1 MAYEFL
7 LPDIGEGLTEAEIVR
22 WVVSIGGTVDADGP
36 LVEVETDKA
45 VVEITS
51 PYGGVVLYQGAAAGE
66 VLNVGA
72 VLTVIGQPGE
82 SWSPADAAPIVGTLV
97 EEAEILPNRVVVD
110 EQSAARGV
118 KALPLIRKLAKD
130 LGVDLVGVQ
139 GTGPGGRISREDV
152 RALADRSAATQ
163 PSPRVEEEGEER
175 LRLSRLRRTIAD
187 RMEQSWREIP
197 HVTTFDTVQ
206 ADHLLDLRGALSARF
221 DTSIPIETLV
231 VMAVLPVL
239 AEFPEF
245 NGTLDGEDL
254 IIKRHYDIGVAADTP
269 DGLILPVVKRAD
281 RMGPARP
288 GNRDRQ
294 TGCGGPLPFPHSR
307 RTDRGYLHG
316 LQYRRRRWRARNAD
330 HSLRDHRH
338 PVGGAGRT
346 TGRRTRR
353 RRDHRSHDAR
363 LAVLRPPGHRRRART
378 PIHRPVARKPRRAR
392 VRSSPQKRTV
402 EVDRVLES
410 L

>member
-22 WVVSIGGTVDADGP
+22 WVVAIGETVDADGP

-51 PYGGVVLYQGAAAGE
+51 PHGGVVLYHGAAPGE

-97 EEAEILPNRVVVD
+97 EEAEILPTRIVTD
-110 EQSAARGV
+110 EQPAAGGV
-118 KALPLIRKLAKD
+118 KALPLIRKLARD
-130 LGVDLVGVQ
+130 LGVELIGVQ

-152 RALADRSAATQ
+152 RALADRSAVA
-163 PSPRVEEEGEER
+163 PSSSRVAREGEER
-175 LRLSRLRRTIAD
+175 VRLSRLRRTIAD
-187 RMEQSWREIP
+187 RVEKSWREIP
-197 HVTTFDTVQ
+197 HVTTFDTVR
-206 ADHLLDLRGALSARF
+206 ADRLLDLRGALSSRF
-221 DTSIPIETLV
+221 DTPIPIEALV

-239 AEFPEF
+239 AEFGEF

-281 RMGPARP
+281 RWA
-288 GNRDRQ
+288 
-294 TGCGGPLPFPHSR
+294 
-307 RTDRGYLHG
+307 
-316 LQYRRRRWRARNAD
+316 
-330 HSLRDHRH
+330 LRDL
-338 PVGGAGRT
+338 AIEI
-346 TGRRTRR
+346 
-353 RRDHRSHDAR
+353 AR
-363 LAVLRPPGHRRRART
+363 LAAAARSRSLTPAELTGATFTVSNIGAVGGGHGT
-378 PIHRPVARKPRRAR
+378 PIIPYGTTAILSVGRAEPQAVVRDDAVTIARMMPLSLSYDHRVIDGGLGRRFIARLR
-392 VRSSPQKRTV
+392 
-402 EVDRVLES
+402 ENLEEPGPF
-410 L
+410 LA

>member
-1 MAYEFL
+1 MAHEFL
-7 LPDIGEGLTEAEIVR
+7 LPDIGEGLAEATSFGGLSRSEAPWMR
-22 WVVSIGGTVDADGP
+22 WP

-45 VVEITS
+45 VVDIPS
-51 PYGGVVLYQGAAAGE
+51 PYAGVVLYQGAAAGE

-221 DTSIPIETLV
+221 DTSIPIETLI

-254 IIKRHYDIGVAADTP
+254 IIKRHYDIGLAADTP
-269 DGLILPVVKRAD
+269 DGLILPVLKRA
-281 RMGPARP
+281 
-288 GNRDRQ
+288 
-294 TGCGGPLPFPHSR
+294 
-307 RTDRGYLHG
+307 
-316 LQYRRRRWRARNAD
+316 NAWA
-330 HSLRDHRH
+330 LRDLAIEISRLAAAARSRSLT
-338 PVGGAGRT
+338 PDELTGATFSVSNIGAVGGGHGTPIIPYGTTAILSVGRAEPQAVVRDAT
-346 TGRRTRR
+346 VTIARMMPVSLSYDHRVIDGGLGRRFI
-353 RRDHRSHDAR
+353 AR
-363 LAVLRPPGHRRRART
+363 LRENLEEPGPFLAS
-378 PIHRPVARKPRRAR
+378 KEN
-392 VRSSPQKRTV
+392 S
-402 EVDRVLES
+402 
-410 L
+410 

>member
-22 WVVSIGGTVDADGP
+22 WVVAIGETVDADGP

-51 PYGGVVLYQGAAAGE
+51 PHGGVVLYHGAAPGE

-97 EEAEILPNRVVVD
+97 EEAEILPTRIVTD
-110 EQSAARGV
+110 EQPAAGGV
-118 KALPLIRKLAKD
+118 KALPLIRKLARD
-130 LGVDLVGVQ
+130 LGVELIGVQ

-152 RALADRSAATQ
+152 RALADRSAVA
-163 PSPRVEEEGEER
+163 PSSSRVAREGEER
-175 LRLSRLRRTIAD
+175 VRLSRLRRTIAD
-187 RMEQSWREIP
+187 RVEKSWREIP
-197 HVTTFDTVQ
+197 HVTTFDTVR
-206 ADHLLDLRGALSARF
+206 ADRLLDLRGALSSRF
-221 DTSIPIETLV
+221 DTPIPIEALV

-239 AEFPEF
+239 AEFGEF

-281 RMGPARP
+281 RWA
-288 GNRDRQ
+288 
-294 TGCGGPLPFPHSR
+294 
-307 RTDRGYLHG
+307 
-316 LQYRRRRWRARNAD
+316 
-330 HSLRDHRH
+330 LRDL
-338 PVGGAGRT
+338 AIEI
-346 TGRRTRR
+346 
-353 RRDHRSHDAR
+353 AR
-363 LAVLRPPGHRRRART
+363 LAAAARSRSLTPAELTGATFTVSNIGAVGGGHGT
-378 PIHRPVARKPRRAR
+378 PIIPYGTTAILSVGRAEPQAVVRDDAVTIARMMPLSLSYDHRVIDGGLGRRFIARLR
-392 VRSSPQKRTV
+392 
-402 EVDRVLES
+402 ENLEQPGPFLAS
-410 L
+410 

>member
-1 MAYEFL
+1 VAYEFL

-22 WVVSIGGTVDADGP
+22 WVVAIGETVDADAP

-51 PYGGVVLYQGAAAGE
+51 PHGGVVLYHGAAAGE

-97 EEAEILPNRVVVD
+97 EEAEILPTRVVAD
-110 EQSAARGV
+110 EEPAAGGV

-130 LGVDLVGVQ
+130 LGVDLVDVQ

-152 RALADRSAATQ
+152 RALADRSAGTH
-163 PSPRVEEEGEER
+163 PPPRVAGEGEER
-175 LRLSRLRRTIAD
+175 VRLSRLRRTIAD

-206 ADHLLDLRGALSARF
+206 VDRLLDLRGALSARF
-221 DTSIPIETLV
+221 DIPIPIEALV

-239 AEFPEF
+239 AEFGEF

-281 RMGPARP
+281 GW
-288 GNRDRQ
+288 
-294 TGCGGPLPFPHSR
+294 T
-307 RTDRGYLHG
+307 
-316 LQYRRRRWRARNAD
+316 
-330 HSLRDHRH
+330 LRDL
-338 PVGGAGRT
+338 AIEI
-346 TGRRTRR
+346 
-353 RRDHRSHDAR
+353 AR
-363 LAVLRPPGHRRRART
+363 LAAAARSRSLTPGELTGATFTVSNIGAVGGGHGTPIIPYGTTAILSVGRAEPQAVVRDDTVTVART
-378 PIHRPVARKPRRAR
+378 MPLSLSYDHRVIDGGLGRRFIARLR
-392 VRSSPQKRTV
+392 
-402 EVDRVLES
+402 ENLEEPGLFLAS
-410 L
+410 

>member
-22 WVVSIGGTVDADGP
+22 WVVAIGETVDADGP

-51 PYGGVVLYQGAAAGE
+51 PHGGVVLYHGAAPGE

-97 EEAEILPNRVVVD
+97 EEAEILPTRVVAD
-110 EQSAARGV
+110 EQPAAGGV

-152 RALADRSAATQ
+152 RALADRSAGTP
-163 PSPRVEEEGEER
+163 PSPRVAGEGEER
-175 LRLSRLRRTIAD
+175 VRLSRLRRTIAD

-197 HVTTFDTVQ
+197 HVTTFDTVR
-206 ADHLLDLRGALSARF
+206 ADRLLDLRGALSARF
-221 DTSIPIETLV
+221 DTPIPIEALV

-239 AEFPEF
+239 AEFGEF

-281 RMGPARP
+281 RWA
-288 GNRDRQ
+288 
-294 TGCGGPLPFPHSR
+294 
-307 RTDRGYLHG
+307 
-316 LQYRRRRWRARNAD
+316 
-330 HSLRDHRH
+330 LRDL
-338 PVGGAGRT
+338 AIEI
-346 TGRRTRR
+346 
-353 RRDHRSHDAR
+353 AR
-363 LAVLRPPGHRRRART
+363 LAAAARSRSLTPGELTGATFTVSNIGAVGGGHGT
-378 PIHRPVARKPRRAR
+378 PIIPYGTTAILSVGRAEPQAVVRDGAVTIARMMPLSLSYDHRVIDGGLGRRFIARLR
-392 VRSSPQKRTV
+392 
-402 EVDRVLES
+402 ENLEEPGLFLAS
-410 L
+410 